1 MLRFHI
7 ALYITLRMTY
17 DLNLSIVNERS
28 VENLIEIFES
38 IYTRNN
44 LLVLNNELTSLINF
58 LTPFLRLK
66 EVGKFDKLVKYDQF
80 DEWRDAIES
89 FDGLIVLVDE
99 ESQGNEKLLE
109 LSRFIDKVKTRTKVY
124 LVVQNLTKST
134 VYQLRQ
140 YLSAT
145 TVNSSGVVEQPVGA
159 RHVKLLASVR
169 LYNWEVN
176 PVLLDQ
182 DHVFSLEMAN
192 GGLNSY
198 FEQPLELLS
207 KLSQGFI
214 QLLALSPEFTG
225 SAKLLKLRNIYAKG
239 DHASL
244 LVKLIQNDRIPDFLN
259 LKFSALE
266 QQFYY
271 SKLKGNVDL
280 VVLERNLDFAS
291 VAFNQLN
298 YQGLIDDLWGIKN
311 NKIQHLTTQLDLL
324 LELLDDTLYFDLQD
338 LNFATIGSK
347 LNQLARSIQSEFLKK
362 DNLTSIT
369 EIKTLVSNLGPL
381 TNKQELIKKHTE
393 ISESILNYMKFG
405 NITDDPKLTQFNTIN
420 EYEVYL
426 GFQNDLFD
434 LDYKQ
439 QIFKLKEFLEQ
450 RFSLKIIILSLIL
463 VSIVNDGIKER
474 DYDQISE
481 EVVQN
486 FGIEGKFTLDSLVTR
501 CVIKVVSGQSDYL
514 GALSFRSTA
523 ITSTGSGIGAG
534 VSGGIDESV
543 DDESSDYS
551 NLDMIGILG
560 GQSGIKGQFSYID
573 KFLNLHPQANEETI
587 EEKDGSLLKEYP
599 NPTFAL
605 PASTVPIITRLVES
619 LYLRDFLTY
628 KPVNNLSRRANWDN
642 LGYDTMFQ
650 GKLIDINVCDTLD
663 EKKKKKPI
671 SRASTST
678 VTSSVGNHVVDY
690 VILVM
695 IGGITRSEISCL
707 KYLEQRINQDK
718 SKSKKKFLILTSG
731 IVNGEK
737 LINSCH

>member
-1 MLRFHI
+1 MQFLLRFHI

-663 EKKKKKPI
+663 EK
-671 SRASTST
+671 RRR
-678 VTSSVGNHVVDY
+678 NQLVVLLQVRLPVVL
-690 VILVM
+690 VIML
-695 IGGITRSEISCL
+695 
-707 KYLEQRINQDK
+707 
-718 SKSKKKFLILTSG
+718 LIM
-731 IVNGEK
+731 
-737 LINSCH
+737 